1 MGKYDGND
9 FGKFKAAY
17 ALNKLL
23 QKNKK
28 IYERN
33 RKLGIEDLLLDHSFD
48 RIASRT
54 GLRIA
59 TISEV
64 FNGKVDPKF
73 STISLILQSL
83 GVNYS
88 GFGRLLDSVTDAEA
102 KAYMDA
108 KLPSKKIRKK

>member
-1 MGKYDGND
+1 MGKNDGDN
-9 FGKFKAAY
+9 FKVAY
-17 ALNKLL
+17 VLNKLL
-23 QKNKK
+23 QKNKRR
-28 IYERN
+28 YERN

-88 GFGRLLDSVTDAEA
+88 GFGKLMDSVTEAEA
-102 KAYMDA
+102 KEYVDT
-108 KLPSKKIRKK
+108 KSPSKKIRMK

>member
-1 MGKYDGND
+1 MGKNDGND
-9 FGKFKAAY
+9 FIKLKVAY

-23 QKNKK
+23 QKNKR

-33 RKLGIEDLLLDHSFD
+33 RKQGIEDLLLDHSFD

-83 GVNYS
+83 GVNFS
-88 GFGRLLDSVTDAEA
+88 GFGKLMDRVTEAEA
-102 KAYMDA
+102 KAFVDS
-108 KLPSKKIRKK
+108 KLPSRKPKTR

>member
-1 MGKYDGND
+1 MVKNDGSD
-9 FGKFKAAY
+9 FIKFKVAY

-23 QKNKK
+23 QKNKRR
-28 IYERN
+28 YERN

-88 GFGRLLDSVTDAEA
+88 GFGKLMDSVTETEA
-102 KAYMDA
+102 KAYVDT
-108 KLPSKKIRKK
+108 KPPSKKIRMK

>member
-1 MGKYDGND
+1 MGKNDGSD
-9 FGKFKAAY
+9 FAKFKVAY

-33 RKLGIEDLLLDHSFD
+33 RKQGIEDLLLDHSYD
-48 RIASRT
+48 KIASRT

-64 FNGKVDPKF
+64 FNGKADPKF

-88 GFGRLLDSVTDAEA
+88 GFGKLMDSVTEAEA
-102 KAYMDA
+102 KEYVDT
-108 KLPSKKIRKK
+108 KSPSKKIRTK

>member
-1 MGKYDGND
+1 MGKNDGNN
-9 FGKFKAAY
+9 FKVAY

-23 QKNKK
+23 QKNKRR
-28 IYERN
+28 YERN
-33 RKLGIEDLLLDHSFD
+33 REQGIEDLLLDHSFD

-83 GVNYS
+83 GVGYS
-88 GFGRLLDSVTDAEA
+88 GFGKLMDSVTEAEA
-102 KAYMDA
+102 KAYLDT
-108 KLPSKKIRKK
+108 KPPSKKLRAR

>member
-1 MGKYDGND
+1 MGKNDGND
-9 FGKFKAAY
+9 FTRFKVAY

-23 QKNKK
+23 QKNKRT
-28 IYERN
+28 YERN
-33 RKLGIEDLLLDHSFD
+33 RKLGIEDMLLDHSFD

-59 TISEV
+59 TISEI

-73 STISLILQSL
+73 STVSLILQSL

-88 GFGRLLDSVTDAEA
+88 GFGKLMDSVSEAEA
-102 KAYMDA
+102 KAYMDT
-108 KLPSKKIRKK
+108 KPLSKKIKTR